1 MKQMIKNIILVSAFF
16 IFSNCFSQDYEL
28 RATPYVKCEIA
39 YKDGTLEKG
48 FLRLA
53 SSAFSPQFKKEENEK
68 SRKIDFELIDKIVSN
83 PETENERIFQYLN
96 HNQNKFKIFVELIY
110 NDVLSIYI
118 NSTDSDD
125 LFYSDFDRQNIRE
138 MMAQAKFEGR
148 SEFTKRLK
156 LSDTL
161 NLPNGKKIALPM
173 RYSYYYGLDYG
184 VAHGIT
190 PKLNYYLL
198 KEGSTKLYKVEKNK
212 RFIKNAKEI
221 INNCPIILKDLENNQ
236 VNIFDLPNFI
246 EHYKDVCQT
255 ENSFEN

>member
-1 MKQMIKNIILVSAFF
+1 
-16 IFSNCFSQDYEL
+16 
-28 RATPYVKCEIA
+28 
-39 YKDGTLEKG
+39 
-48 FLRLA
+48 RLA

-96 HNQNKFKIFVELIY
+96 HNHNKFKIFVELIY

-148 SEFTKRLK
+148 SDFTKRLK

-212 RFIKNAKEI
+212 RFIKNAEEI
-221 INNCPIILKDLENNQ
+221 INNCPIILKDLQNNQ

-246 EHYKDVCQT
+246 EYYKDVCQT